1 MKILILGANGELGN
15 KLYNYLRKDNNNEIV
30 TTSNRNIKYSSKF
43 HKKIN
48 LKKNLNRML
57 IN

>member
-30 TTSNRNIKYSSKF
+30 HVHSHMPADYQI
-43 HKKIN
+43 
-48 LKKNLNRML
+48 KNL
-57 IN
+57 I

>member
-15 KLYNYLRKDNNNEIV
+15 KLYNYLRKDNKNEIV

-48 LKKNLNRML
+48 LKK
-57 IN
+57 I